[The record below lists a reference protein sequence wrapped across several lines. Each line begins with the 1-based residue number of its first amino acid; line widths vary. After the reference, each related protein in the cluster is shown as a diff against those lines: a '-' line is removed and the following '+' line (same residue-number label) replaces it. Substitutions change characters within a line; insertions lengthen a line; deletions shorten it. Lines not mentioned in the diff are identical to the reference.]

1 MCILA
6 LTLVTHNLLVEVRE
20 TNMPVVGHVNVV
32 LHPSRASEDSALLVV
47 GLSLRGYDCFV

>member
-6 LTLVTHNLLVEVRE
+6 LTLVAHNLLMEVRE
-20 TNMPVVGHVNVV
+20 TNVPVVGHVNVV